1 MGQQIEPTEGP
12 SELSDKEI
20 ADQFATLAVKV
31 VMEENAEMPVL
42 SVMASRKVG
51 PEPPMREIFPC
62 WMPSRKGAR

>member
-12 SELSDKEI
+12 SERSDKEM

-42 SVMASRKVG
+42 SVLASRKVR
-51 PEPPMREIFPC
+51 PEPY
-62 WMPSRKGAR
+62 